1 MLSPAMAA
9 HIRLANEQDAASI
22 RRIYAPYVLETAI
35 SFETAPPSEDQMRQR
50 LAAVLQTLPWLLC
63 ENEGDVL
70 GFAYASRHRER
81 HAYRWAV
88 DVAVYVDS
96 SYHRSGIGR
105 GLYCS
110 LLPMLSALG
119 YYQAYA
125 GIALPNE
132 SSVGLHEAMGFKRL
146 AVYPSVGFKLGRW
159 HDVGWWLLTLQEP
172 VREPAEPRPLTELA
186 ETSEFAAFLAAG
198 EPFLRI

>member
-1 MLSPAMAA
+1 MAA

-22 RRIYAPYVLETAI
+22 LRIYAPYVLETAI
-35 SFETAPPSEDQMRQR
+35 SFETAPPTVNEMRGR
-50 LAAVLQTLPWLLC
+50 LAAGSQKLPWLLC
-63 ENEGDVL
+63 ENEGEVL
-70 GFAYASRHRER
+70 GYAYASRHRER
-81 HAYRWAV
+81 AAYRWAV

-96 SYHRSGIGR
+96 SHHRSGIGR
-105 GLYCS
+105 GLYSS
-110 LLPMLSALG
+110 LLPMLSELG

-132 SSVGLHEAMGFKRL
+132 SSVGLHEAIGFKRL

-172 VREPAEPRPLTELA
+172 VTEPPEPRALSDLVQ
-186 ETSEFAAFLAAG
+186 TSEFTALLAAG
-198 EPFLRI
+198 EPSLRI

>member
-9 HIRLANEQDAASI
+9 RIRLASEQDAESI
-22 RRIYAPYVLETAI
+22 RSIYTPYVLETAI
-35 SFETAPPSEDQMRQR
+35 SFETVPPTENEMRDR
-50 LAAVLQTLPWLLC
+50 LAAGSTAFPWLLC
-63 ENEGDVL
+63 ENEGEVL
-70 GFAYASRHRER
+70 GYAYASRHRER

-96 SYHRSGIGR
+96 RCHRRGVGR
-105 GLYCS
+105 CLYSS
-110 LLPMLSALG
+110 LLPMLQALG

-125 GIALPNE
+125 GIALPNQ

-146 AVYPSVGFKLGRW
+146 AVYPDVGFKLGRW

-172 VREPAEPRPLTELA
+172 VSEPAEPRPLAELA
-186 ETSEFAAFLAAG
+186 ETSEFQKLLVAG

>member
-1 MLSPAMAA
+1 MAA
-9 HIRLANEQDAASI
+9 HFRLANEQDAESI
-22 RRIYAPYVLETAI
+22 LSIYAPYVLETAI
-35 SFETAPPSEDQMRQR
+35 SFETVPPTENEMRDR
-50 LAAVLQTLPWLLC
+50 LAAGSKAFPWLLC

-70 GFAYASRHRER
+70 GYACASRHRDR

-96 SYHRSGIGR
+96 RYHRSGVGR
-105 GLYCS
+105 GLYGS
-110 LLPMLSALG
+110 LLPMLAALG

-146 AVYPSVGFKLGRW
+146 TVYPNVGFKLGRW

-172 VREPAEPRPLTELA
+172 VTEPADPRPLVEVVD
-186 ETSEFAAFLAAG
+186 AAGFPALLAAG
-198 EPFLRI
+198 EPFLRL